1 MRIRVLSLLFVLVLT
16 LGTAAHDLDIT
27 GKWRGTAA
35 TGTEIALDLATDGS
49 TVTGTVSLN
58 RADPR
63 PISDG
68 RFEDNHLSFTMPS
81 MFGNDTVTVSGTLE
95 ENELALVLESERGT
109 TTARL
114 KREPAS

>member
-1 MRIRVLSLLFVLVLT
+1 MRTGVLTLLFVLALA
-16 LGTAAHDLDIT
+16 LGATAQDSDIT
-27 GKWRGTAA
+27 GRWRGTAA
-35 TGTEIALDLATDGS
+35 TGTEIALDLARDGS

-58 RADPR
+58 RADPQ

-68 RFEDNHLSFTMPS
+68 RFEDNRLSFTMPS
-81 MFGNDTVTVSGTLE
+81 MFGKDTVTVRGTLE
-95 ENELALVLESERGT
+95 EDELALVLEAERGT